1 MKDNIEIVYG
11 NEDFSKLFELL
22 LDNKME
28 EILQKVKMDSKM
40 WYSNIVEYYPST
52 NTNGEV
58 DEKNE

>member
-1 MKDNIEIVYG
+1 MKDNMEIVYG

-28 EILQKVKMDSKM
+28 EILQKVKKDSKK

-58 DEKNE
+58 DEQGE

>member
-22 LDNKME
+22 LENKIE
-28 EILQKVKMDSKM
+28 EIIQKVKQDSKE
-40 WYSNIVEYYPST
+40 WYNNVEYYPST

>member
-1 MKDNIEIVYG
+1 MKDNIEIVYR

-22 LDNKME
+22 LENKIE
-28 EILQKVKMDSKM
+28 EIIQKVKQDSKE
-40 WYSNIVEYYPST
+40 WYNNVEYYTST